1 MDNVTN
7 WLLGQRLLERMQNP
21 MPTAMDLPLAS
32 SQEPVT
38 RPIPYLSWNQGPS
51 TDRRAPANELWPAPT
66 PYDQSELQDEALAAQ
81 RAREAAAMRM
91 QRAVRPPGGRQEGAL
106 TEFVRDA
113 VIPQSP
119 LDYGLYA
126 LGAPFLR
133 PAVRAGMLGLGAA
146 MESSPA
152 EAGVLRRLGSR
163 IAQRFS
169 GGGGPVGGTRPH
181 WLQPEDFPAP
191 PGLPMDPASVFGRQ
205 QAMQMDSF
213 MSLGHGT
220 GWRFNAFSPARLGS
234 NTGSP
239 QARRAIWL
247 EVNPRPGGI
256 AEEFALMAA
265 QQPGGTPIVM
275 PLLHRFNRR
284 GEINLTGRESREEIS
299 EILNRAVQ
307 EHWARGY
314 DALLVNNYRSPGNV
328 IGTTLAI
335 RDGSQLRFP
344 WARFDPARMFDRE
357 LTAGIAGAAA
367 LPPLVG
373 AFVADHDPFA
383 NVR

>member
-1 MDNVTN
+1 
-7 WLLGQRLLERMQNP
+7 
-21 MPTAMDLPLAS
+21 
-32 SQEPVT
+32 
-38 RPIPYLSWNQGPS
+38 
-51 TDRRAPANELWPAPT
+51 
-66 PYDQSELQDEALAAQ
+66 
-81 RAREAAAMRM
+81 
-91 QRAVRPPGGRQEGAL
+91 
-106 TEFVRDA
+106 
-113 VIPQSP
+113 
-119 LDYGLYA
+119 
-126 LGAPFLR
+126 
-133 PAVRAGMLGLGAA
+133 
-146 MESSPA
+146 
-152 EAGVLRRLGSR
+152 
-163 IAQRFS
+163 
-169 GGGGPVGGTRPH
+169 
-181 WLQPEDFPAP
+181 
-191 PGLPMDPASVFGRQ
+191 MDPASVFGRQ
-205 QAMQMDSF
+205 QAMQIDPF
-213 MSLGHGT
+213 MNLGHGT
-220 GWRFNAFSPARLGS
+220 YSRFRAFNDELRGS

-239 QARRAIWL
+239 QAMDSIWA

-256 AEEFALMAA
+256 AEEFALTSA
-265 QQPGGTPIVM
+265 QRFGGTPIVM

-314 DALLVNNYRSPGNV
+314 DALLVNNYRSPGNI

-373 AFVADHDPFA
+373 SFVADHDPFA